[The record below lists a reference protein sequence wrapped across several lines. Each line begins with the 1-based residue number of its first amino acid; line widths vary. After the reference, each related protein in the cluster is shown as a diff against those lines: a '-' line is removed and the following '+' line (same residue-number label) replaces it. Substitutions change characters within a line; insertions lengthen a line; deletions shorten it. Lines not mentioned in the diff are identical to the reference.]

1 MFFLYVIV
9 INPNRRGRPD
19 TRRVEAQ
26 AWPQRAWKIS
36 AEDVAARGYNLDM
49 KNPHQGKEISHNPDE
64 LLVNYIA
71 QQDAIQSLRDQLKDI
86 LSDALGKGT

>member
-1 MFFLYVIV
+1 M
-9 INPNRRGRPD
+9 
-19 TRRVEAQ
+19 
-26 AWPQRAWKIS
+26 
-36 AEDVAARGYNLDM
+36 AARGYNLDM